1 MWEVGGDAAIEVRR
15 FCMFVGFPWDANQ
28 SMPMAS
34 VSART
39 KKNRRERRAC
49 SLVSLV
55 LTKLHKHEDIYTAVS
70 TERLGTE
77 PKLSGGL

>member
-1 MWEVGGDAAIEVRR
+1 
-15 FCMFVGFPWDANQ
+15 MFVGFPWDANQ

-39 KKNRRERRAC
+39 KKNRRERRAR